1 MLVSPFQIT
10 DWPQSQYA
18 RAKAGA
24 VLQKEGEDADAA
36 KAGAPL
42 GHDFCTISLSDL
54 LTPWEHIQRRVKAAG
69 EGSQV

>member
-24 VLQKEGEDADAA
+24 AFLRFIK
-36 KAGAPL
+36 
-42 GHDFCTISLSDL
+42 
-54 LTPWEHIQRRVKAAG
+54 
-69 EGSQV
+69 